1 MNTFAERVI
10 NFNKHLVYEQ
20 SLPNGFA
27 VLNPY
32 VDNPETMQV
41 MRAFY
46 EKFYKDNQQRKFI
59 IGIGGS
65 ATNDGRLRGIS

>member
-10 NFNKHLVYEQ
+10 NFNTHLVYEQ

-32 VDNPETMQV
+32 VDNPETMQSTAKIYH
-41 MRAFY
+41 RH
-46 EKFYKDNQQRKFI
+46 Q
-59 IGIGGS
+59 S
-65 ATNDGRLRGIS
+65 